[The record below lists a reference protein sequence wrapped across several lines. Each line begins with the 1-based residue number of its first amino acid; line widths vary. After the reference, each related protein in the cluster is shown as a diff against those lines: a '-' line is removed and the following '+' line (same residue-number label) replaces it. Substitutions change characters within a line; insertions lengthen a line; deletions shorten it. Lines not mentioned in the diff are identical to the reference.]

1 MGLAILALGLGWLGR
16 HEGPGQV
23 TEVALPAAL
32 VDEREANDG
41 KAARSVGA
49 RDAKQILF
57 GDLHVHTTF
66 SSDAFV
72 MSLPLVSGEGAHPP
86 ADACDF
92 ARHCAALDFWS
103 INDHAESLTPEHWRE
118 TIESIRRCNSVAT
131 DQDDPDVVAFLGWEW
146 TQDGSVPANHWG
158 HKNIVL
164 RDTDEAGI
172 PARPIGALLPDGDI
186 VALPLLARAGL
197 AVLMRD
203 RRTLDFTR
211 FLRENAALPLC
222 EAGVPVRELPA
233 SCKEAT
239 RTPAELFAKLDEW
252 GVESIVIPHGT
263 AWGNTAPPGA
273 SWETQIGGEQ
283 DDPAR
288 QTLVEVYSGHGNSE
302 EYRDFSAVVLDD
314 SGEATCPPPQPG
326 PSGFLPNCWRAGEI
340 IFARCTDAGLP
351 EEECEERAATARRN
365 HVAGGKSGFRT
376 VLGTSVEDW
385 LDAGQCRDCFLPA
398 FDYRPRMSA
407 QYMVVRRRF
416 VGDQPVGQRLGF
428 IASSDNHTARPGTG
442 YKEFDRSEMTE
453 SKGPR
458 AGAPDFLGSV
468 NQPEPRS
475 VPLDEQPSMPFAS
488 RDVERMSSFLT
499 TGGLVA
505 IHAAGRDRDS
515 IWQAIKRRE
524 VYGTSGDRILL
535 WFDLINA
542 APPVGEAKVAVA
554 PMGSEIVLNGIPRFR
569 VRAVGARKQQPGC
582 PESSLE
588 ALGADR
594 LYDLCRGECHHPSDE
609 RRRITR
615 IEVVRL
621 RPQVREDEP
630 IGTLIEDPWRIFA
643 CPADEGGCAVEFEDP
658 DFSRD
663 GRDTVYYVRAIEEPS
678 LAVNGRNLRCSYD
691 EQGNCVSLEPCHG
704 DDAKTPYQDDC
715 LAEIEERAW
724 SSPIWVDQPNPA
736 VVTP

>member
-1 MGLAILALGLGWLGR
+1 
-16 HEGPGQV
+16 
-23 TEVALPAAL
+23 
-32 VDEREANDG
+32 
-41 KAARSVGA
+41 
-49 RDAKQILF
+49 
-57 GDLHVHTTF
+57 
-66 SSDAFV
+66 
-72 MSLPLVSGEGAHPP
+72 
-86 ADACDF
+86 
-92 ARHCAALDFWS
+92 
-103 INDHAESLTPEHWRE
+103 
-118 TIESIRRCNSVAT
+118 
-131 DQDDPDVVAFLGWEW
+131 
-146 TQDGSVPANHWG
+146 
-158 HKNIVL
+158 
-164 RDTDEAGI
+164 
-172 PARPIGALLPDGDI
+172 
-186 VALPLLARAGL
+186 
-197 AVLMRD
+197 
-203 RRTLDFTR
+203 
-211 FLRENAALPLC
+211 
-222 EAGVPVRELPA
+222 
-233 SCKEAT
+233 
-239 RTPAELFAKLDEW
+239 
-252 GVESIVIPHGT
+252 
-263 AWGNTAPPGA
+263 
-273 SWETQIGGEQ
+273 
-283 DDPAR
+283 
-288 QTLVEVYSGHGNSE
+288 
-302 EYRDFSAVVLDD
+302 
-314 SGEATCPPPQPG
+314 
-326 PSGFLPNCWRAGEI
+326 
-340 IFARCTDAGLP
+340 
-351 EEECEERAATARRN
+351 
-365 HVAGGKSGFRT
+365 
-376 VLGTSVEDW
+376 
-385 LDAGQCRDCFLPA
+385 
-398 FDYRPRMSA
+398 MSA

-524 VYGTSGDRILL
+524 VYGTTGDRILL